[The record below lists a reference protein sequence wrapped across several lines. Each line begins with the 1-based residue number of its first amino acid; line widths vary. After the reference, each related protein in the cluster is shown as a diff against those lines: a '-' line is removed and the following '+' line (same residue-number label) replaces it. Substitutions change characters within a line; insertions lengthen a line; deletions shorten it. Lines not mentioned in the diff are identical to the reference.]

1 MRLKPVYV
9 TDPNLVD
16 APLTD
21 MPNQWAPAKGI
32 HLYHFPLSLD
42 SQKVRQGLEEL
53 GVQWQ
58 SHPILL
64 SAHQQFSP
72 SYVRINS
79 RCVVPTL
86 VIDGKVTTDTINI
99 LDLLAARFGAANQCF
114 ETSEEEK
121 ALVKYWVDKAAGLF
135 IEALTYGHVEGVK
148 KPFPLGNA
156 SESGRS
162 HQDKVDLLSGLIET
176 YKNDPTLKT
185 AYEKKRA
192 VIEATKEAMVAPGQ
206 MSAIV
211 DATRVELED
220 LAHQLASGQ
229 FADGGWL
236 ASDAFS
242 LADVQWGAVLYRLQW
257 VGLQPLLWEE
267 DSIISA
273 YAEKLF
279 AKASFQTGVV
289 EWSRVGRK
297 VILPTL
303 RYKLLQALGLKNDV

>member
-1 MRLKPVYV
+1 MRLKPVYS
-9 TDPNLVD
+9 TDLDLVD
-16 APLTD
+16 APLTEV
-21 MPNQWAPAKGI
+21 PNQWAPQDGI

-58 SHPILL
+58 SHAILL

-99 LDLLAARFGAANQCF
+99 LELLAARFGAANQCF
-114 ETSEEEK
+114 ETSDAEK
-121 ALVKYWVDKAAGLF
+121 ALVNDWVDKAAHLF

-156 SESGRS
+156 PDSGRS

-176 YKNDPTLKT
+176 YKKDATLKA

-211 DATRVELED
+211 DATRIELED

-229 FADGGWL
+229 FAHGGWL

-267 DSIISA
+267 DSIVSA

-279 AKASFQTGVV
+279 AKPSFQTGVV
-289 EWSRVGRK
+289 QWSRVGSK
-297 VILPTL
+297 VILPTIRYRLLKAFGLL
-303 RYKLLQALGLKNDV
+303 RDV

>member
-16 APLTD
+16 TPLSEV
-21 MPNQWAPAKGI
+21 PNQWAPQQGI

-72 SYVRINS
+72 SYVRLNS

-99 LDLLAARFGAANQCF
+99 LELLAARFGAANQCF
-114 ETSEEEK
+114 ETSDAEK
-121 ALVKYWVDKAAGLF
+121 ALVNDWVDKAAGLF
-135 IEALTYGHVEGVK
+135 IEALTYGHVKGIK

-156 SESGRS
+156 PDSGRS

-176 YKNDPTLKT
+176 YKKDPTLKA

-192 VIEATKEAMVAPGQ
+192 VIETTKEAMVAPGQ

-211 DATRVELED
+211 DATSVELED
-220 LAHQLASGQ
+220 LAHQLASGP
-229 FADGGWL
+229 FANGGWL

-242 LADVQWGAVLYRLQW
+242 LADVQWGAVLYRLRW

-267 DSIISA
+267 GSIISA

-279 AKASFQTGVV
+279 ARPSFQTGVV
-289 EWSRVGRK
+289 QWSRVGRK
-297 VILPTL
+297 VILPTI
-303 RYKLLQALGLKNDV
+303 RYKLFKAFGLARDV

>member
-64 SAHQQFSP
+64 PAQQQFSP
-72 SYVRINS
+72 GYVRLNS

-86 VIDGKVTTDTINI
+86 VIDGRVTTDTINI
-99 LDLLAARFGAANQCF
+99 LNLLAARFGPANQCF
-114 ETSEEEK
+114 EVSEAETES
-121 ALVKYWVDKAAGLF
+121 VNHWVDRAAGLF
-135 IEALTYGHVEGVK
+135 IEALTYGDVEGVK
-148 KPFPLGNA
+148 KPFPIGNA
-156 SESGRS
+156 TGSGRY
-162 HQDKVDLLSGLIET
+162 HQDKVELLSGLIET
-176 YKNDPTLKT
+176 YKNDPTLRS

-192 VIEATKEAMVAPGQ
+192 VIEATKGAMVTPGQ
-206 MSAIV
+206 MPAIV
-211 DATRVELED
+211 SATKSELAALE
-220 LAHQLASGQ
+220 AQLEAGP
-229 FADGGWL
+229 FNNGGWL

-242 LADVQWGAVLYRLQW
+242 LADIQWSAVLYRLQW
-257 VGLQPLLWEE
+257 LGLQPLLWE
-267 DSIISA
+267 DNSIISA
-273 YAEKLF
+273 YAKRLF

-289 EWSRVGRK
+289 QWSKVGRK
-297 VILPTL
+297 VILPTI
-303 RYKLLQALGLKNDV
+303 RYKLLKALGLKRDV

>member
-1 MRLKPVYV
+1 VRLKPVYA

-16 APLTD
+16 APLTEV
-21 MPNQWAPAKGI
+21 PNQWAPQQGI

-99 LDLLAARFGAANQCF
+99 LDLLGARFSNANQSF
-114 ETSEEEK
+114 ETSAEEK
-121 ALVKYWVDKAAGLF
+121 ELVNYWVDKAAGLF
-135 IEALTYGHVEGVK
+135 IEALTYGHIDGVK

-156 SESGRS
+156 SDSGRS

-176 YKNDPTLKT
+176 YKKDLTLKA

-211 DATRVELED
+211 DATRVELAD
-220 LAHQLASGQ
+220 LAHQLAAGQ
-229 FADGGWL
+229 FNHGGWL

-267 DSIISA
+267 GSIISA

-289 EWSRVGRK
+289 QWSRVGRK
-297 VILPTL
+297 VVLPTI
-303 RYKLLQALGLKNDV
+303 RYKLLKSLGLKRDA

>member
-16 APLTD
+16 APLTEV
-21 MPNQWAPAKGI
+21 PNQWAPQQGI

-79 RCVVPTL
+79 RCVVPAL

-99 LDLLAARFGAANQCF
+99 LDLLATRFGATKQCF
-114 ETSEEEK
+114 YTTQEEK
-121 ALVKYWVDKAAGLF
+121 PLVNFWVDKAASLF
-135 IEALTYGHVEGVK
+135 IEALTYGHIDGVK

-156 SESGRS
+156 SDSGRS

-176 YKNDPTLKT
+176 YKKDPTLKT

-192 VIEATKEAMVAPGQ
+192 VIEATKEAMVSPGQ

-211 DATRVELED
+211 DATRVELSD
-220 LAHQLASGQ
+220 LAHQLTSGQ

-242 LADVQWGAVLYRLQW
+242 RADVQWGAVLYRLQW
-257 VGLQPLLWEE
+257 VGLKPLLWEE

-289 EWSRVGRK
+289 QWSRVGRK
-297 VILPTL
+297 VVLPTI
-303 RYKLLQALGLKNDV
+303 RYKLLEALGLKRDI

>member
-1 MRLKPVYV
+1 MRLKPVYA

-16 APLTD
+16 TPLTEV
-21 MPNQWAPAKGI
+21 PNQWAPQYGI

-42 SQKVRQGLEEL
+42 SQKVRQGLDEL
-53 GVQWQ
+53 GVGWH

-64 SAHQQFSP
+64 PGHQQFSP

-99 LDLLAARFGAANQCF
+99 LDLLATRFGTANQCF

-121 ALVKYWVDKAAGLF
+121 ALVNYWVDKAAGLF
-135 IEALTYGHVEGVK
+135 IEALTYGHIDGVK
-148 KPFPLGNA
+148 KPFPIGNA
-156 SESGRS
+156 SDSGRS

-176 YKNDPTLKT
+176 YKKDPTLKA

-211 DATRVELED
+211 DSTRVELED
-220 LAHQLASGQ
+220 LAHQLALGQ

-257 VGLQPLLWEE
+257 VGLQPLLWED

-289 EWSRVGRK
+289 QWSKVGRK
-297 VILPTL
+297 VILPTI
-303 RYKLLQALGLKNDV
+303 RYKLLKALGLKRDT

>member
-16 APLTD
+16 APLTEV
-21 MPNQWAPAKGI
+21 PNQWAPQEGI

-79 RCVVPTL
+79 RCVVPAL
-86 VIDGKVTTDTINI
+86 VIDAKVTTDTINI
-99 LDLLAARFGAANQCF
+99 LDLLATRFGPANQCF

-121 ALVKYWVDKAAGLF
+121 ALVNDWVDKAAGLF
-135 IEALTYGHVEGVK
+135 IEALTYGHIEGVK
-148 KPFPLGNA
+148 KPFPIGNS
-156 SESGRS
+156 SEKGRS
-162 HQDKVDLLSGLIET
+162 HQDKVDVLSGLIET
-176 YKNDPTLKT
+176 YKKDPTLGV
-185 AYEKKRA
+185 AYQKKRA

-220 LAHQLASGQ
+220 LAYQLASGQ

-236 ASDAFS
+236 SSDAFS
-242 LADVQWGAVLYRLQW
+242 LADVQWGAVLYRLRW
-257 VGLQPLLWEE
+257 VGLQPLLWED

-279 AKASFQTGVV
+279 AKASFQTGVI

-297 VILPTL
+297 VVLPTI
-303 RYKLLQALGLKNDV
+303 RYKFLKALGLKRDT

>member
-9 TDPNLVD
+9 TDSYLVD
-16 APLTD
+16 APLTEV
-21 MPNQWAPAKGI
+21 PNQWAPQEGF
-32 HLYHFPLSLD
+32 HLYHFPMSLD

-53 GVQWQ
+53 KIPWQ

-64 SAHQQFSP
+64 SAHQQFLP

-86 VIDGKVTTDTINI
+86 VIDGRVTTDTINI
-99 LDLLAARFGAANQCF
+99 LDLLATRFGTANQCF

-121 ALVKYWVDKAAGLF
+121 ELVNDWIDRAASLF
-135 IEALTYGHVEGVK
+135 IEALTYGHIEGVK
-148 KPFPLGNA
+148 KPFPIGNIA
-156 SESGRS
+156 ESGRS
-162 HQDKVDLLSGLIET
+162 HQGKADLLSGLIKT
-176 YKNDPTLKT
+176 YKKDPTLRA

-192 VIEATKEAMVAPGQ
+192 VIEATKEAMVVPGQ
-206 MSAIV
+206 MPAIV
-211 DATRVELED
+211 EATRVELED

-229 FADGGWL
+229 FAHEGWL

-257 VGLQPLLWEE
+257 LGLQPLLWEE
-267 DSIISA
+267 RSIISA

-289 EWSRVGRK
+289 QWSRVGRK
-297 VILPTL
+297 VFLPTI
-303 RYKLLQALGLKNDV
+303 RYKTMKALGLARDI

>member
-16 APLTD
+16 TPLTEV
-21 MPNQWAPAKGI
+21 PNQWAPQQGI

-58 SHPILL
+58 SHPVLL

-86 VIDGKVTTDTINI
+86 VIDGRVTTDTINI

-156 SESGRS
+156 TDSGRS

-176 YKNDPTLKT
+176 YKKDLTLKT

-206 MSAIV
+206 MSVIV

-229 FADGGWL
+229 FAHGGWL

-242 LADVQWGAVLYRLQW
+242 LADIQWGAVLYRLQW

-279 AKASFQTGVV
+279 AKASFQTGVI

-297 VILPTL
+297 VVLPTIL
-303 RYKLLQALGLKNDV
+303 YKLLKAFGRSRDI

>member
-16 APLTD
+16 APLTEV
-21 MPNQWAPAKGI
+21 PNQWAPQQGI

-58 SHPILL
+58 SHSILL

-99 LDLLAARFGAANQCF
+99 LDLLAARFGAVKQCF
-114 ETSEEEK
+114 ETSEAEREP
-121 ALVKYWVDKAAGLF
+121 VNYWVDKAAGLF

-156 SESGRS
+156 SENGRS

-176 YKNDPTLKT
+176 YKKDSTLKA

-192 VIEATKEAMVAPGQ
+192 VIEATKEAMVAQGQ
-206 MSAIV
+206 MSAII

-220 LAHQLASGQ
+220 LAHQLVSGQ

-267 DSIISA
+267 DSIVPA

-279 AKASFQTGVV
+279 AKASFQTGVI

-297 VILPTL
+297 IVLPTV
-303 RYKLLQALGLKNDV
+303 RYKLLQALGLKRDT

>member
-1 MRLKPVYV
+1 MRLKPVYS

-16 APLTD
+16 APLTEV
-21 MPNQWAPAKGI
+21 PNQWAPQQGI

-42 SQKVRQGLEEL
+42 SQKVRQGLDEL

-156 SESGRS
+156 TDSGRS

-176 YKNDPTLKT
+176 YKKDPTLKP
-185 AYEKKRA
+185 AYEKKRT
-192 VIEATKEAMVAPGQ
+192 VIEATQEAMIAPGQ

-211 DATRVELED
+211 HATRVELED
-220 LAHQLASGQ
+220 LVHQLASGQ

-257 VGLQPLLWEE
+257 VGLQPLLWED

-279 AKASFQTGVV
+279 AKASFQTGVI

-297 VILPTL
+297 VVLPTI
-303 RYKLLQALGLKNDV
+303 RYKLLKALGLKRDT

>member
-16 APLTD
+16 APLTEV
-21 MPNQWAPAKGI
+21 PNQWAPQQGI

-114 ETSEEEK
+114 ETTQDEK
-121 ALVKYWVDKAAGLF
+121 ALVTYWVDKAASLF

-148 KPFPLGNA
+148 KPFPLGNTTD
-156 SESGRS
+156 SGRS
-162 HQDKVDLLSGLIET
+162 HQDKIDLLSRLIET
-176 YKNDPTLKT
+176 YKKDPTLKA

-192 VIEATKEAMVAPGQ
+192 VIEATQEAMVAPGQ

-229 FADGGWL
+229 FTDGGWL
-236 ASDAFS
+236 ASNAFS

-267 DSIISA
+267 NSIISA
-273 YAEKLF
+273 YAEKVF
-279 AKASFQTGVV
+279 EKPSFQTGVV
-289 EWSRVGRK
+289 QWSRVGRK
-297 VILPTL
+297 VVLPTI
-303 RYKLLQALGLKNDV
+303 RYKLLKAFGLKRGA

>member
-1 MRLKPVYV
+1 MRLRPVYV

-16 APLTD
+16 APLTEV
-21 MPNQWAPAKGI
+21 PNQWAPQQGI

-64 SAHQQFSP
+64 STHQQFSP

-79 RCVVPTL
+79 RCVVPAL

-99 LDLLAARFGAANQCF
+99 LELLAARFGAANQCF
-114 ETSEEEK
+114 ETTQDEK
-121 ALVKYWVDKAAGLF
+121 ALVTYWVDKAASLF

-148 KPFPLGNA
+148 KPFPLGNTTD
-156 SESGRS
+156 SGRS
-162 HQDKVDLLSGLIET
+162 HQDKIDLLSRLIET
-176 YKNDPTLKT
+176 YKKDPTLKA

-192 VIEATKEAMVAPGQ
+192 VIEATQEAMVAPGQ

-229 FADGGWL
+229 FTDGGWL
-236 ASDAFS
+236 ASNAFS

-267 DSIISA
+267 NSIISA
-273 YAEKLF
+273 YAEKVF
-279 AKASFQTGVV
+279 EKPSFQTGVV
-289 EWSRVGRK
+289 QWSRVGRK
-297 VILPTL
+297 VVLPTI
-303 RYKLLQALGLKNDV
+303 RYKLLKAFGLKRGA

>member
-1 MRLKPVYV
+1 VRLKPVYV

-42 SQKVRQGLEEL
+42 SQKVRQGLQEL

-64 SAHQQFSP
+64 PAQQQFSP
-72 SYVRINS
+72 GYVRLNS

-86 VIDGKVTTDTINI
+86 VVDGRVTTDTINI
-99 LDLLAARFGAANQCF
+99 LNLLAARFGPANRCF
-114 ETSEEEK
+114 EIAEEE
-121 ALVKYWVDKAAGLF
+121 AESVNHWVDRAAGLF
-135 IEALTYGHVEGVK
+135 IEALTYGDVEGVK
-148 KPFPLGNA
+148 KPFPIGNA
-156 SESGRS
+156 TGSGRY
-162 HQDKVDLLSGLIET
+162 HQDKVELLSGLIET
-176 YKNDPTLKT
+176 YKNDPTLRS

-192 VIEATKEAMVAPGQ
+192 VIEATKGAMVTPGQ
-206 MSAIV
+206 MPAIV
-211 DATRVELED
+211 SATKAELAALE
-220 LAHQLASGQ
+220 AQLEAGP
-229 FADGGWL
+229 FNNGGWL

-242 LADVQWGAVLYRLQW
+242 LADVQWSAVLYRLQW
-257 VGLQPLLWEE
+257 LGLQPLLWED

-273 YAEKLF
+273 YAKRLF

-289 EWSRVGRK
+289 QWSKVGRK
-297 VILPTL
+297 VILPTI
-303 RYKLLQALGLKNDV
+303 RYTLLKALGLKRDV

>member
-1 MRLKPVYV
+1 MRLQPVYA

-16 APLTD
+16 APLTEA
-21 MPNQWAPAKGI
+21 PNQWAPQQGI

-99 LDLLAARFGAANQCF
+99 LDLLGARFSNANQSF
-114 ETSEEEK
+114 ETSAEEK
-121 ALVKYWVDKAAGLF
+121 ELVNYWVDKAAGLF
-135 IEALTYGHVEGVK
+135 IEALTYGHIDGVK

-156 SESGRS
+156 SDSGRS

-176 YKNDPTLKT
+176 YKKDLTLKA

-211 DATRVELED
+211 DATRVELAD
-220 LAHQLASGQ
+220 LAHQLAAGQ
-229 FADGGWL
+229 FNHGGWL

-267 DSIISA
+267 GSIISA

-289 EWSRVGRK
+289 QWSRVGRK
-297 VILPTL
+297 VVLPTI
-303 RYKLLQALGLKNDV
+303 RYKLLKSLGLKRDA

>member
-1 MRLKPVYV
+1 MRLKPVYA

-16 APLTD
+16 APLTEV
-21 MPNQWAPAKGI
+21 PNQWAPQQGI

-99 LDLLAARFGAANQCF
+99 LDLLVARFGTTNQCF
-114 ETSEEEK
+114 ETSEEETE
-121 ALVKYWVDKAAGLF
+121 LVNYWIDKAAGLF
-135 IEALTYGHVEGVK
+135 IEALTYGHIEGVK
-148 KPFPLGNA
+148 KPFPIGNV

-162 HQDKVDLLSGLIET
+162 HQNKVDLLSRLIDT
-176 YKNDPTLKT
+176 YKKDPTLM
-185 AYEKKRA
+185 AVYEKKRA

-206 MSAIV
+206 MSAII
-211 DATRVELED
+211 DSTRVELED
-220 LAHQLASGQ
+220 LEHQLASGQ
-229 FADGGWL
+229 FACGGWL

-242 LADVQWGAVLYRLQW
+242 LADVQWGAVLFRLQW
-257 VGLQPLLWEE
+257 LGLQPLLWED
-267 DSIISA
+267 DSIISV
-273 YAEKLF
+273 YSKKLF
-279 AKASFQTGVV
+279 ERESFQAGVV
-289 EWSRVGRK
+289 QWFRRGRK
-297 VILPTL
+297 VVLPTI
-303 RYKLLQALGLKNDV
+303 RYRLLKAFGLTRDI

>member
-16 APLTD
+16 TPLSEV
-21 MPNQWAPAKGI
+21 PNQWAPQQGI

-72 SYVRINS
+72 SYVRLNS

-99 LDLLAARFGAANQCF
+99 LELLAARFGAANQWF
-114 ETSEEEK
+114 ETSDAEK
-121 ALVKYWVDKAAGLF
+121 ALVNDWVDKAAGLF
-135 IEALTYGHVEGVK
+135 IEALTYGHVEGIK

-156 SESGRS
+156 PDSGRS

-176 YKNDPTLKT
+176 YKKDPTLKA

-206 MSAIV
+206 MSAII

-242 LADVQWGAVLYRLQW
+242 LADVQWGTVLYRLQW
-257 VGLQPLLWEE
+257 VGLQPLLWDE

-279 AKASFQTGVV
+279 ARPSFQTGVV
-289 EWSRVGRK
+289 QWSRVGSK
-297 VILPTL
+297 VILPTI
-303 RYKLLQALGLKNDV
+303 RYKLLNALGLKRDT

>member
-1 MRLKPVYV
+1 MRLKPVYS

-16 APLTD
+16 APLTEV
-21 MPNQWAPAKGI
+21 PNQWAPQQGI

-114 ETSEEEK
+114 EISEAEREP
-121 ALVKYWVDKAAGLF
+121 VNYWVDKAAGLF

-156 SESGRS
+156 TESGRS
-162 HQDKVDLLSGLIET
+162 HQDKVGLLTRLIET
-176 YKNDPTLKT
+176 YKKDPTLKV

-192 VIEATKEAMVAPGQ
+192 VIEATQEAMIAPGQ

-257 VGLQPLLWEE
+257 VGLQPLLWED

-279 AKASFQTGVV
+279 AKASFQTGVI
-289 EWSRVGRK
+289 EWFRVGRK
-297 VILPTL
+297 VVLPTI
-303 RYKLLQALGLKNDV
+303 RYKLLEAFGLARDI

>member
-1 MRLKPVYV
+1 MRLKPVYA
-9 TDPNLVD
+9 TDPSLVD
-16 APLTD
+16 APLTEV
-21 MPNQWAPAKGI
+21 PNQWVPQQGI

-58 SHPILL
+58 SHLILL

-72 SYVRINS
+72 SYVRVNS

-99 LDLLAARFGAANQCF
+99 LDLLAARFGTTNHCF
-114 ETSEEEK
+114 ETSAVER
-121 ALVKYWVDKAAGLF
+121 ALVNYWVDKAADLF
-135 IEALTYGHVEGVK
+135 IEALTYGLVEGVK
-148 KPFPLGNA
+148 KPFPIGNA

-162 HQDKVDLLSGLIET
+162 HQDKVDLLTRLVET
-176 YKNDPTLKT
+176 YKKDPTLKA

-192 VIEATKEAMVAPGQ
+192 VIETTQEAMVAPGQ

-211 DATRVELED
+211 DATRVELEE

-257 VGLQPLLWEE
+257 VGLQPLLWEKG
-267 DSIISA
+267 SIISA

-289 EWSRVGRK
+289 QWSRVGRK
-297 VILPTL
+297 VVLPTI
-303 RYKLLQALGLKNDV
+303 RYKLLEAFGFRRDI

>member
-297 VILPTL
+297 VVLPTI
-303 RYKLLQALGLKNDV
+303 RYKLLEAFGLARDI

>member
-16 APLTD
+16 APLTEV
-21 MPNQWAPAKGI
+21 PNQWAPQQGI

-79 RCVVPTL
+79 RCVVPAL

-99 LDLLAARFGAANQCF
+99 LDLLATRFGATKQCF
-114 ETSEEEK
+114 YTTQEEK
-121 ALVKYWVDKAAGLF
+121 PLVNFWVDKAASLF
-135 IEALTYGHVEGVK
+135 IEALTYGHIDGVK

-156 SESGRS
+156 SDSGRS

-176 YKNDPTLKT
+176 YKKDPTLKT

-192 VIEATKEAMVAPGQ
+192 VIEATKEAMVSPGQ

-211 DATRVELED
+211 DATRVELSD
-220 LAHQLASGQ
+220 LAHQLTSGQ

-257 VGLQPLLWEE
+257 VGLKPLLWEE

-289 EWSRVGRK
+289 QWSRVGRK
-297 VILPTL
+297 VVLPTI
-303 RYKLLQALGLKNDV
+303 RYKLLEALGLKRDI

>member
-64 SAHQQFSP
+64 PAQQQFSP
-72 SYVRINS
+72 GYVRLNS

-86 VIDGKVTTDTINI
+86 VIDGRVTTDTINM
-99 LDLLAARFGAANQCF
+99 LNLLAARFGPANQCF
-114 ETSEEEK
+114 EVSEAETES
-121 ALVKYWVDKAAGLF
+121 VNHWVDRAAHLF
-135 IEALTYGHVEGVK
+135 IEALTYGDVEGVK
-148 KPFPLGNA
+148 KPFPIGNA
-156 SESGRS
+156 TGSGRY
-162 HQDKVDLLSGLIET
+162 HQDKVELLLGLIET
-176 YKNDPTLKT
+176 YKNDPTIRS

-192 VIEATKEAMVAPGQ
+192 VIEATKGAMVTPGQ
-206 MSAIV
+206 MPAIV
-211 DATRVELED
+211 SATKSELAALE
-220 LAHQLASGQ
+220 AQLEAGP
-229 FADGGWL
+229 FNNGGWL

-242 LADVQWGAVLYRLQW
+242 LADIQWSAVLYRLQW
-257 VGLQPLLWEE
+257 LGLQPLLWE
-267 DSIISA
+267 DNSIISA
-273 YAEKLF
+273 YAKRLF

-289 EWSRVGRK
+289 QWSKVGRK

>member
-16 APLTD
+16 APLTEV
-21 MPNQWAPAKGI
+21 PNQWAPQKGI

-64 SAHQQFSP
+64 PAYQQFSP

-99 LDLLAARFGAANQCF
+99 LDLLAARFGDANQCF
-114 ETSEEEK
+114 ETSGAER
-121 ALVKYWVDKAAGLF
+121 ALINHWVDKAAHLF

-156 SESGRS
+156 AESGRS

-176 YKNDPTLKT
+176 YKKDPTLKA

-206 MSAIV
+206 MSAII
-211 DATRVELED
+211 DATSVELED
-220 LAHQLASGQ
+220 LAHQLTSGQ
-229 FADGGWL
+229 FSDGGWL

-242 LADVQWGAVLYRLQW
+242 LADVQWGAALYRLQW
-257 VGLQPLLWEE
+257 VGLQPLLWED

-279 AKASFQTGVV
+279 ARPSFQTGVV
-289 EWSRVGRK
+289 QWSRVGRK
-297 VILPTL
+297 VILPTI
-303 RYKLLQALGLKNDV
+303 RYKLLKAIGLARDV

>member
-1 MRLKPVYV
+1 VRLKPVYS

-16 APLTD
+16 APLTEV
-21 MPNQWAPAKGI
+21 PNQWAPRQGV

-53 GVQWQ
+53 GVEWQ

-99 LDLLAARFGAANQCF
+99 LDLLAARFGPANRCF
-114 ETSEEEK
+114 QTSEEEK
-121 ALVKYWVDKAAGLF
+121 ALVNDWVDKAAGLF
-135 IEALTYGHVEGVK
+135 IEVLTYGHVEGVK

-156 SESGRS
+156 SDSGRS

-176 YKNDPTLKT
+176 YKNDPMLKA

-192 VIEATKEAMVAPGQ
+192 VIEATKQAMVMPGQ

-211 DATRVELED
+211 NATRVEIED

-242 LADVQWGAVLYRLQW
+242 LADVQWGAVLYRLKW
-257 VGLQPLLWEE
+257 VGLQPLLWDE

-279 AKASFQTGVV
+279 ARASFQTGVV
-289 EWSRVGRK
+289 QWSRVGRK
-297 VILPTL
+297 VVLPTI
-303 RYKLLQALGLKNDV
+303 RYKLLKACGLARGI

>member
-64 SAHQQFSP
+64 PAQQQFSP
-72 SYVRINS
+72 GYVRLNS

-86 VIDGKVTTDTINI
+86 VIDGRVTTDTINI
-99 LDLLAARFGAANQCF
+99 LNLLAARFGPANQCF
-114 ETSEEEK
+114 EVSESETES
-121 ALVKYWVDKAAGLF
+121 VKHWVGRAAGLF
-135 IEALTYGHVEGVK
+135 IEALTYGDVEGVK
-148 KPFPLGNA
+148 KPFPIGNA
-156 SESGRS
+156 TGSGRY
-162 HQDKVDLLSGLIET
+162 HQDKVELLSGLIET
-176 YKNDPTLKT
+176 YKNDPTLRS

-192 VIEATKEAMVAPGQ
+192 VIEATKGAMVTPGQ
-206 MSAIV
+206 MPAIV
-211 DATRVELED
+211 SATKSELAALE
-220 LAHQLASGQ
+220 AQLEAGP
-229 FADGGWL
+229 FNNGGWL

-242 LADVQWGAVLYRLQW
+242 LADIQWSAVLYRLQW
-257 VGLQPLLWEE
+257 LGLQPLLWED

-273 YAEKLF
+273 YAKRLF

-289 EWSRVGRK
+289 QWSKVGRK
-297 VILPTL
+297 VILPTI
-303 RYKLLQALGLKNDV
+303 RYKLLKALGLKRDV

>member
-1 MRLKPVYV
+1 VRLQPVYA

-16 APLTD
+16 APLTEA
-21 MPNQWAPAKGI
+21 PNQWAPQQGI

-99 LDLLAARFGAANQCF
+99 LDLLGARFSNANQSF
-114 ETSEEEK
+114 ETSAEEK
-121 ALVKYWVDKAAGLF
+121 ELVNYWVDKAAGLF
-135 IEALTYGHVEGVK
+135 IEALTYGHIDGVK

-156 SESGRS
+156 SDSGRS

-176 YKNDPTLKT
+176 YKKDLTLKA

-211 DATRVELED
+211 DATRVELAD
-220 LAHQLASGQ
+220 LAHQLAAGQ
-229 FADGGWL
+229 FNHGGWL

-257 VGLQPLLWEE
+257 VRLQPLLWEE
-267 DSIISA
+267 GSIISA

-289 EWSRVGRK
+289 QWSRVGRK
-297 VILPTL
+297 VVLPTI
-303 RYKLLQALGLKNDV
+303 RYKLLKSLGLKRDA

>member
-1 MRLKPVYV
+1 MRLKPVYS

-16 APLTD
+16 APLTEV
-21 MPNQWAPAKGI
+21 PNQWAPQQGI

-121 ALVKYWVDKAAGLF
+121 ALVNYWVEKAAGLF

-156 SESGRS
+156 TDSGRS

-176 YKNDPTLKT
+176 YKKDPTLKV

-192 VIEATKEAMVAPGQ
+192 VIEATQEAMVAPGQ

-279 AKASFQTGVV
+279 AKASFQTGVI

-297 VILPTL
+297 VVLPTI
-303 RYKLLQALGLKNDV
+303 RYKLLEAFGLARDI